1 MAGPVQP
8 VWLILTAAASH
19 IPFQS
24 LSPPVERRDGNQ
36 LQGTAGQPGACRGT
50 VPGKRRAEPREAQA
64 AALAGVTPQKSR
76 MSWGFLSS
84 RLSWSKVTATKRV
97 GSRQGGAPAHGLG
110 ADGIN
115 GDGVKEGRSQPSVAQ
130 CWGDELMFSPENSG
144 ELLLL
149 QPR

>member
-1 MAGPVQP
+1 MEISSRG
-8 VWLILTAAASH
+8 
-19 IPFQS
+19 
-24 LSPPVERRDGNQ
+24 
-36 LQGTAGQPGACRGT
+36 LQGSLERARGT

-84 RLSWSKVTATKRV
+84 RLSWSKVTATKWV

-115 GDGVKEGRSQPSVAQ
+115 GDAVKEGRSQPSVAQ
-130 CWGDELMFSPENSG
+130 CWGDEPVFSPENSG

-149 QPR
+149 QPRYGP